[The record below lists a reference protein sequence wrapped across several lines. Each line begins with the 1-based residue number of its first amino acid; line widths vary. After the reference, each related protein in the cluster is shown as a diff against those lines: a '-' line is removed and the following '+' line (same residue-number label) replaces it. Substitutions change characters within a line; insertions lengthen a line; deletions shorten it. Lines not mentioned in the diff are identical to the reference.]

1 MNRERAL
8 KSRRQGA
15 GVILRYAALTL
26 VSVAALLPFIW
37 MVVTSLKDR
46 TGIFVFP
53 PEWFPWPPVWD
64 NFREVFAR
72 QPFHRYYLNT
82 LYIAA
87 AVTAGVCMFATLAGY
102 AFAKLAF
109 PFKNA
114 LFLLLLS
121 SMMIP
126 TEATSIPLFVWMS
139 ELRLVDTHVPLIF
152 PPMLGA
158 SGMFGVFL
166 LRQFFLTVPPDLDD
180 AAKIDGCTP
189 WTAFRRIMLPLAVPS
204 LSALCIFTF
213 LHSYNEFFE
222 PLIYLN
228 SSRLYTLPLAISMF
242 TDESGTEWHLV
253 MAASV
258 LATLPLLLVFFMA
271 QKRFM
276 EGIALTGLK

>member
-1 MNRERAL
+1 MLLAAV
-8 KSRRQGA
+8 S
-15 GVILRYAALTL
+15 ILM
-26 VSVAALLPFIW
+26 LLPFFW
-37 MVVTSLKDR
+37 MVSTSLKDR
-46 TGIFVFP
+46 TRIFVFP
-53 PEWFPWPPVWD
+53 PEWFPWPPTWE
-64 NFREVFAR
+64 NFTEVFER
-72 QPFHRYYLNT
+72 QPFHLYYFNT

-87 AVTAGVCMFATLAGY
+87 AVTAGVCVFAGLAGY
-102 AFAKLAF
+102 AFAKLKF

-126 TEATSIPLFVWMS
+126 TEATSIPMFIWMS
-139 ELRLVDTHVPLIF
+139 NLGLVDTHFPLIV

-166 LRQFFLTVPPDLDD
+166 LRQFFITIPGELDD
-180 AAKIDGCTP
+180 AARIDGCSP
-189 WTAFRRIMLPLAVPS
+189 WGTFWRIMMPLAAPS
-204 LSALCIFTF
+204 LASLSIFTF

-228 SSRLYTLPLAISMF
+228 SNKLYTLPLALSLF
-242 TDESGTEWHLV
+242 TNESGTEWHLV

-258 LATLPLLLVFFMA
+258 MATLPLLLVFFMA
-271 QKRFM
+271 QRKFM